1 MSKNVGHMGLI
12 ALLLLGL
19 IVPLFSQTTYA
30 QDDTQVVIAG
40 STYLD
45 ELMRVLTQNFT
56 DTTET
61 ETEFTFQ
68 AEGLTAGFEA
78 LCAGSVDLVMS
89 TRPISD
95 EELLG
100 CETDFIEVLLAVEGL
115 VLIPDM
121 GITATLN
128 CTTSDNLSNILGA
141 GANEQLTWL
150 DVSPT
155 ATSPDELTLY
165 GPERDISTFLA
176 SLLPSEQARDDYE
189 TFATLNDVIEQL
201 QTPGSNTLVFTTL
214 SEWAA
219 LSEEERGDVRV
230 LDITADDFTTC
241 VSPTIEAVEEGN
253 YALGRRLMLYVNAN
267 NLEKV
272 SPFLNFALEEEGITT
287 TTSDLGFSTPT
298 TASLEAGRGNIIE
311 RRTGRTFS
319 RPESPVATNTAEQ
332 GSIAIH
338 GSSIASYRADI
349 VYTAFNSKYAA
360 VTLDVTPLGDTEG
373 WQAFCGG
380 EVDVLQVSRQAT
392 EEELAT
398 CRDND
403 INPTQVFLGSDAV
416 VLVVSNE
423 ELPTCVSYED
433 IRTLIVNDSVD
444 VDKGM
449 MDDSEDVSEAPTEE
463 TEDSEE
469 QAATPQPDGPQ
480 GPTDW
485 SQFGADVPLLILPPA
500 LGSLENDLV
509 FTEIAPGEFLL
520 RRTDVPTVQEVPE
533 NTDLEAVDYRLGA
546 IPNYEGG
553 ALTWAFWSEVQAR
566 DIEGLR
572 PLEVGSDCVAPSV
585 ETISDGSY
593 PFSVSSY
600 LVFSDVA
607 LGDAFAG
614 ALLWDLLSE
623 ETAALLTEAEV
634 IGIDRETLVEQRESL
649 FNIIAQAQTARIEAE
664 GEVTEEGVEE
674 ETGTEEG
681 SENGT
686 VNPDGSVNPD
696 GTVNEDGTTG
706 EEATP
711 NATPQEVT
719 PEAAT
724 PEEGSE

>member
-1 MSKNVGHMGLI
+1 MSKNIGHMGLI

-19 IVPLFSQTTYA
+19 IVPLFSQTIYA
-30 QDDTQVVIAG
+30 QGDTQVVIAG

-56 DTTET
+56 DATET

-68 AEGLTAGFEA
+68 TEGLTAGFEA

-95 EELLG
+95 EEVLD

-115 VLIPDM
+115 VLIPD
-121 GITATLN
+121 TAISIDLN
-128 CTTSDNLSNILGA
+128 CTTSDNLPNILGA

-155 ATSPDELTLY
+155 ATSPDELTLF
-165 GPERDISTFLA
+165 GPEQDISTFLS
-176 SLLPSEQARDDYE
+176 SLLPSGQARDDYQ
-189 TFATLNDVIEQL
+189 TFATLSDIMEQL
-201 QTPGSNTLVFTTL
+201 QTPGSNTLAFATL
-214 SEWAA
+214 NEWAA
-219 LSEEERGDVRV
+219 LSEEERGDVRA
-230 LDITADDFTTC
+230 LEITADNFTSC
-241 VSPTIEAVEEGN
+241 VSPTIEAVEEGD
-253 YALGRRLMLYVNAN
+253 YALGRRLMLYVNTN
-267 NLEKV
+267 SLEKV
-272 SPFLNFALEEEGITT
+272 TPFLNFALEEEAITT
-287 TTSDLGFSTPT
+287 ATSNLGFSTPT
-298 TASLEAGRGNIIE
+298 TASLEAGRGNVVE

-319 RPESPVATNTAEQ
+319 RPDSPVATNTAEQ

-338 GSSIASYRADI
+338 GASIASYRADI
-349 VYTAFNSKYAA
+349 VYTEFNSEYAA
-360 VTLDVTPLGDTEG
+360 ITLDVTPLGDAEA
-373 WQAFCGG
+373 WQAFCSG
-380 EVDVLQVSRQAT
+380 EVDVIQVSRQAT
-392 EEELAT
+392 EEEVST

-416 VLVVSNE
+416 VLVVAND
-423 ELPTCVSYED
+423 ELPACVSYED

-444 VDKGM
+444 VDKGI
-449 MDDSEDVSEAPTEE
+449 MDDSEEVSETPIEE

-469 QAATPQPDGPQ
+469 QAATPQQSGPT

-500 LGSLENDLV
+500 LGSLENDLI
-509 FTEIAPGEFLL
+509 FTKIAPGEFLL

-533 NTDLEAVDYRLGA
+533 DTDLDAVDYRLGA
-546 IPNYEGG
+546 VPNYQGG
-553 ALTWAFWSEVQAR
+553 ALTWAFWSEVQAQ

-572 PLEVGSDCVAPSV
+572 LLEVGPDCVAPTV
-585 ETISDGSY
+585 ETISNGSY
-593 PFSVSSY
+593 SFAVSSY
-600 LVFSDVA
+600 LVFSDAA

-623 ETAALLTEAEV
+623 ETVAALTEAEV
-634 IGIDRETLVEQRESL
+634 IGIDRDTLVEQRESL
-649 FNIIAQAQTARIEAE
+649 FNIIAQAQAARIEAE
-664 GEVTEEGVEE
+664 GEVTG
-674 ETGTEEG
+674 EG
-681 SENGT
+681 SEEGTETEDGSEDGT

-706 EEATP
+706 EQTTPDATP
-711 NATPQEVT
+711 E
-719 PEAAT
+719 EAT